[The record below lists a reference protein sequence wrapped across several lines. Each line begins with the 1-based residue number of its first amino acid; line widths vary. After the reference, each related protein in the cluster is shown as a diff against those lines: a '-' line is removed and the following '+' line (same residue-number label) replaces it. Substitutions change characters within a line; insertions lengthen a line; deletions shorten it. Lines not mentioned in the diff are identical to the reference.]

1 MDPQQQAF
9 LSLLQQAAEVIQQA
23 RTEQGWTAGAVA
35 LVLVICILGLGWL
48 VRRLSL
54 QVDELSLWRTN
65 LLQDQVQDTT
75 RALTTS
81 SAGLERFGARLD
93 DAASAVKENTVAVHG
108 LRETIQHAPCGMRLT
123 SS

>member
-23 RTEQGWTAGAVA
+23 RAEQGWTAGAVA
-35 LVLVICILGLGWL
+35 LVLTICILGLGWMI
-48 VRRLSL
+48 RRLWL
-54 QVDELSLWRTN
+54 QVDELSAWRTN
-65 LLQDQVQDTT
+65 LLQGQVQDTT

-81 SAGLERFGARLD
+81 SAGLDRFGTRIEE
-93 DAASAVKENTVAVHG
+93 AAEAVKHNTEAVHG
-108 LRETIQHAPCGMRLT
+108 LREAIRTAPCGVRLQ